1 MPMAEI
7 LDLSTLSA
15 LGERAGGEVE
25 GELAKLMATFP
36 RQGKV
41 EWIGIRPGRRVPLV
55 SLQEVEAIA
64 GCGLGGDRYASKNN
78 GKRQM
83 TLIQREHLDVVAG
96 LLGKADVRAE
106 WVRRNVL
113 VSGINLYALRDRR
126 FRIGG
131 VLLEGSGTCDPCSR
145 MEEVLGAG
153 GYNAMR
159 GHGGITCRIL
169 EAGTFRLGDPVIAVV

>member
-1 MPMAEI
+1 LNPH
-7 LDLSTLSA
+7 
-15 LGERAGGEVE
+15 

-36 RQGKV
+36 RQGTV
-41 EWIGIRPGRRVPLV
+41 EWIGIRLDRRAPLAPLDQV
-55 SLQEVEAIA
+55 QAVA
-64 GCGLGGDRYASKNN
+64 GYGLAGDHYASKTN
-78 GKRQM
+78 GKRQV
-83 TLIQREHLDVVAG
+83 TLVQSEHLDVVAG
-96 LLGKADVRAE
+96 LLGRTDVRAE
-106 WVRRNVL
+106 WVRRNIL

-126 FRIGG
+126 FRIGD

-169 EAGTFRLGDPVIAVV
+169 EGGTFRLGDQVIAAV